1 MFLYAV
7 ILAAFA
13 VLLFSQSGS
22 RTLSRAP
29 LPTLNEDLLA
39 IPSVNDTL
47 GCPADQYAVHIF
59 SKAPLVIYIENFL
72 TTTDRVHLLGV
83 SEDLFQPSTVTHD
96 GTSTQV
102 DPSIR
107 LSEVALLPRDP
118 TIRCIEAR
126 ARAFQGWRR
135 NLWIERLR
143 TQRYTPGG
151 HYSMHFDWSTGAGGW
166 GRVSSFM
173 AWAHVSEDIQGG
185 GTEFPY
191 LPTVEAR
198 SGNAFWCKFVEC
210 DAPSSSRPQSTD
222 MEDGQQTLE
231 PGSAVEGVIFKPI
244 PGNAVY
250 WENFRAD
257 GSGKGYQETL
267 HAGLPVK
274 QGTKV
279 GLNIWTWGA
288 LE

>member
-1 MFLYAV
+1 MLTYAL
-7 ILAAFA
+7 ILAAISA
-13 VLLFSQSGS
+13 ILYSQSAPKN
-22 RTLSRAP
+22 LSRAP
-29 LPTLNEDLLA
+29 LPALNEDMLA
-39 IPSVNDTL
+39 IPSSNDTL
-47 GCPADQYAVHIF
+47 GCPPDQYSVHIY
-59 SKAPLVIYIENFL
+59 SKEPLVIYIENFL
-72 TTTDRVHLLGV
+72 STSDQEHLLDV

-96 GTSTQV
+96 GSSTQI

-118 TIRCIEAR
+118 TVRCIEAR

-143 TQRYTPGG
+143 TQRYGPGG
-151 HYSMHFDWSTGAGGW
+151 HYGMHFDWSSGAGGW

-173 AWAHVSEDIQGG
+173 AWAHVSDDIQGG

-191 LPTVEAR
+191 LPRAEVR
-198 SGNAFWCKFVEC
+198 SGNSFWCTFVEC
-210 DAPSSSRPQSTD
+210 DASSTSSPEGGNEQQDILEHRP
-222 MEDGQQTLE
+222 
-231 PGSAVEGVIFKPI
+231 AVEGVIFKPI
-244 PGNAVY
+244 LGNAVF

-257 GSGKGYQETL
+257 GSGKGYQETF

-274 QGTKV
+274 QGSKV